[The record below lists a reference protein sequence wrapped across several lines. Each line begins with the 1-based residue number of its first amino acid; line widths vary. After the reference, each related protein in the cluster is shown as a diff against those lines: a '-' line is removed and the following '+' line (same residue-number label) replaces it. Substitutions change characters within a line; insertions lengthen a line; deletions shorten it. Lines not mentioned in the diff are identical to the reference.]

1 MAFVPASGMAER
13 PKQLWTSKIRANV
26 PASGTAKDV
35 NLLRPSQ
42 NMDIFELQNVVN
54 ANVNESWHISKQNM
68 LHSRTGKLSYW
79 AFSH

>member
-42 NMDIFELQNVVN
+42 NMDIFQLQNVVN

-68 LHSRTGKLSYW
+68 LHSRTGKLSY
-79 AFSH
+79 